1 MAAFVPYVHTPI
13 NSYVRPIS
21 STSLK
26 SSSFIPKVSS
36 LPRKVSTNPHYH
48 KINVI
53 SNSISS
59 DPYQQSG
66 QVVAS
71 GRACKLDIDG
81 RTVDYDYFPGTTPT
95 VIFLPGYYFSRW
107 RQAKANALEIFAKR
121 KGQAI
126 IVEEYLGI
134 GASEGDFATDG
145 TLSRWISDTL
155 RIIDQVAEGKV
166 VLVGA
171 GVGGWIMLHLAI
183 QRPDRVVGL
192 VGINPSLDFTED
204 LLRPSLTEQQKDTIE
219 KEGIVQLPW
228 GYHNYAL
235 SKALLED
242 AKKWL
247 VLRGGTNSLNIKCPI
262 RMLQGLSDEEVPP
275 RRILDLVD
283 AVVTDDV
290 VVSFVKGGDHFLE
303 EEEDFARMWHAVCDV
318 SDKYYEYDLTSP
330 GSG

>member
-1 MAAFVPYVHTPI
+1 MAAFVPYLHTPI
-13 NSYVRPIS
+13 KSSVRPIS

-26 SSSFIPKVSS
+26 SSSFIPRLSTV
-36 LPRKVSTNPHYH
+36 PRKVSTNSHYR
-48 KINVI
+48 KNNITC
-53 SNSISS
+53 NSISS
-59 DPYQQSG
+59 DPYQQES
-66 QVVAS
+66 QLLTT

-81 RTVDYDYFPGTTPT
+81 RTVDYDYFPGTSPT
-95 VIFLPGYYFSRW
+95 VIFLPGFYFSRW

-121 KGQAI
+121 KGQGI

-134 GASEGDFATDG
+134 GASEGDFVKDG
-145 TLSRWISDTL
+145 TLSRWISDSL
-155 RIIDQVAEGKV
+155 RVIDQVATGKV

-171 GVGGWIMLHLAI
+171 GVGGWIMLHLAM

-204 LLRPSLTEQQKDTIE
+204 LLRPALTDEQKETIE
-219 KEGIVQLPW
+219 KEGVVRMPW
-228 GYHNYAL
+228 GYKNYAI

-242 AKKWL
+242 AEKWL
-247 VLRGGTNSLNIKCPI
+247 VLRGGSNSLNVKCPI
-262 RMLQGLSDEEVPP
+262 RLLQGLSDEEVPP

-283 AVVTDDV
+283 AVVSDDV

-303 EEEDFARMWHAVCDV
+303 EEDDFARMWHAVSDV
-318 SDKYYEYDLTSP
+318 SDRYYEYDLTSP